1 MDIAFFTLSPS
12 GLYASLIDR
21 FAYNGHHVTIICP
34 DYKCKNNYIKI
45 INEKKRILFFK
56 ALPLSNVG
64 ILQKGIADIMFPHF
78 CKKAVSRMLKNFCPD
93 LIISTTP
100 PLGFNKSISYLK
112 IRNNKCKYYL
122 ILRDI
127 WPEAFKLFDF
137 DKRFPIIYKWY
148 RKQESKLY
156 ELADII
162 GCMSEG
168 NVEFVHE
175 SNPEIGIDKLKLLPN
190 WADVEEL
197 NSIDE
202 SIRTKYKLDDKI
214 VFIYGGNM
222 SVPQGLDNIL
232 NLAERQIRRDNILF
246 LLIGK
251 GTELVRIKKLAK
263 EKALTNIKFLDY
275 LPKKDYESLL
285 RISDVGLI
293 SLNKK
298 LKTPSIPSKTLSYWN
313 LEKPIFAII
322 DSVTDY
328 GINIIDKSQ
337 SGLWEL
343 STEINKID
351 EKFDIICRDGILR
364 KKMGK
369 NGRIYMK
376 ENCTTELIYNKIMQH
391 LYE

>member
-1 MDIAFFTLSPS
+1 MKIVFFTLSPN
-12 GLYASLIDR
+12 GLYSSLIDKLEEKGHSIVIVSPT
-21 FAYNGHHVTIICP
+21 YNG
-34 DYKCKNNYIKI
+34 KNEFLNINQNRKI
-45 INEKKRILFFK
+45 LYFK
-56 ALPLSNVG
+56 SLPLTNVG
-64 ILQKGIADIMFPHF
+64 IIKKGIADILFPYF
-78 CKKAVSRMLKNFCPD
+78 CRLSVKKYIGRYQPD

-100 PLGFNKSISYLK
+100 TLGFGKSISFLK
-112 IRNNKCKYYL
+112 NNNLKCKHYL
-122 ILRDI
+122 VLRDI

-137 DKRFPIIYKWY
+137 DTKFPLVYKWY
-148 RKQESKLY
+148 RKQEKYLY
-156 ELADII
+156 NTADII

-168 NVEFVHE
+168 NIEFVNK

-251 GTELVRIKKLAK
+251 GTELERIKKLAK
-263 EKALTNIKFLDY
+263 EKALTNMEFLDY

-369 NGRIYMK
+369 NGRIYMT